1 MIIFLKYINLTK
13 INFLYFIMF
22 YPNQISNIKKYNY
35 YNDNQTEYKG
45 NYFILYITIK
55 YNFSLIFFQSY
66 LFLFLTFL
74 LWKNNQ
80 TLPKKSKKKKRWKC
94 NINLFSAHARIR
106 ECIKF
111 ACLWSSPQAHY
122 WLKKTTLLTLE
133 LDIIHST
140 SSMGI
145 IVNNIHNLQQVGD
158 FNHALTLR

>member
-74 LWKNNQ
+74 L
-80 TLPKKSKKKKRWKC
+80 
-94 NINLFSAHARIR
+94 
-106 ECIKF
+106 
-111 ACLWSSPQAHY
+111 
-122 WLKKTTLLTLE
+122 
-133 LDIIHST
+133 
-140 SSMGI
+140 
-145 IVNNIHNLQQVGD
+145 
-158 FNHALTLR
+158 